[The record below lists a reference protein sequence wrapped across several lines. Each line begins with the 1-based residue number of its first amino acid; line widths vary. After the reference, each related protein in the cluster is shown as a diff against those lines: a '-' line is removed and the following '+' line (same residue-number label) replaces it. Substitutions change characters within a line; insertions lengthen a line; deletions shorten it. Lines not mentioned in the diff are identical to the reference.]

1 MVFDFKNAVSNMA
14 AQSQEEAENK
24 NNSINFQ
31 KFKNEENVDPG
42 NTNQAQEMGYVDRAV
57 DMAASGASGFA
68 KGLTYTLDLPFYL
81 GQALNTGK
89 GYVVDLIGNSMDL
102 EEEDLNQIKKELL
115 ILSKGE
121 TKFPGEIIR
130 EKGLTYEPKTD
141 VGRYTEAAAEF
152 AAPASVFAKG
162 YKGVKTFMGT
172 GAVAGLAEQ
181 GVSDLSQN
189 EMLGTGVGVGL
200 NIGLDLLALKRGNF
214 NLIAKDILPDA
225 ESIANAKRIQKNA
238 KKYDLDLKASE
249 VTGSSAIKST
259 ESNVSSYLAGAK
271 VVDKHW
277 EKRPTQI
284 KKYINGWA
292 KNEGYL
298 KTNRFKTD
306 SALYEDLKKSAIKLS
321 NRRTEAWEKAGGA
334 KILNFNYD
342 LQKTN
347 TLANDFKD
355 VAKNLSGS
363 VKNEILDFSN
373 KIIKSK
379 GNGQKL
385 HNIFKD
391 LRDMSLGISKNPNAT
406 NADRLLGQEYK
417 TLQDK
422 VEDLLKTNKNFEPA
436 QKKYKEFTK
445 VYVEPIEDLKLS
457 IFKNINKAGWEKK
470 PENVAKLFRVLSS
483 NTVEPKDIIRFANA
497 WKKSGNEK
505 VWRDLTSNFFQSK
518 FNDALADPK
527 GTNVGM
533 KLYNSIMGTPRQ
545 KDNFTEMLFQLAKY
559 DNPKISKKLIEK
571 SVKEF
576 AEVLKATGEKVSIGS
591 PTAQRQYF
599 QETASK
605 GFISELLKF
614 PPGLKAIDNWLSE
627 REFSKVSK
635 ELAEAMTSEKGI
647 NALEL
652 LAENWKDKNAAV
664 AYLRAITIGSSEA
677 E

>member
-1 MVFDFKNAVSNMA
+1 MVFDFNNAVKNMA
-14 AQSQEEAENK
+14 VETQEEAEQK
-24 NNSINFQ
+24 NNSIDFQ
-31 KFKNEENVDPG
+31 KFKTQNTQTQ
-42 NTNQAQEMGYVDRAV
+42 NTNDQSKELGYIDTAV
-57 DMAASGASGFA
+57 DMGASGATGFA

-89 GYVVDLIGNSMDL
+89 GYVVDLVGSAMNL
-102 EEEDLNQIKKELL
+102 EEEDLDQIKKELL

-121 TKFPGEIIR
+121 TKFPGEVIR
-130 EKGLTYEPKTD
+130 DKVLTYDPKTD
-141 VGRYTEAAAEF
+141 AGRYTEAAAEF
-152 AAPASVFAKG
+152 AAPAGVFAKG
-162 YKGVKTFMGT
+162 YKGMKTFMGT
-172 GAVAGLAEQ
+172 GAVSGVAEQ

-189 EMLGTGVGVGL
+189 EMIGTGVGVGL
-200 NIGLDLLALKRGNF
+200 NIGLDLLALKKGNF

-225 ESIANAKRIQKNA
+225 ESIANAKRVQKNA

-259 ESNVSSYLAGAK
+259 ESNVSAYLAGAK
-271 VVDKHW
+271 IVDKHW

-306 SALYEDLKKSAIKLS
+306 SALYEDLKKSAINLS

-342 LQKTN
+342 SQLTN
-347 TLANDFKD
+347 NLAIEFQNT
-355 VAKNLSGS
+355 AKNLSGS
-363 VKNEILDFSN
+363 VKNEILDFAN
-373 KIIKSK
+373 KINKSK

-391 LRDMSLGISKNPNAT
+391 LRDMSLGITKNPNAT

-483 NTVEPKDIIRFANA
+483 NTVESKDIIRFANA

-545 KDNFTEMLFQLAKY
+545 KENFTEMLFQLAKY
-559 DNPKISKKLIEK
+559 DNPKISKKLIDK

-576 AEVLKATGEKVSIGS
+576 SEVLKATGEKVSIGS
-591 PTAQRQYF
+591 PTAQRKYF
-599 QETASK
+599 QETSGK
-605 GFISELLKF
+605 TFIGELLKF

-635 ELAEAMTSEKGI
+635 ELAEAITSEKGI
-647 NALEL
+647 NALEV

-664 AYLRAITIGSSEA
+664 AYLRAITIGSSEV